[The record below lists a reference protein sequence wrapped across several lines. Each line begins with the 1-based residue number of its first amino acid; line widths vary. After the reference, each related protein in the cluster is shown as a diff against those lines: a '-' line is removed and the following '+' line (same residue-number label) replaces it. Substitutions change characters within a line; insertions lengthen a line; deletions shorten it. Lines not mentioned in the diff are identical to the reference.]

1 MNKLLDL
8 LKNLKSF
15 VVGLPASQRILY
27 GGLFLILL
35 GALAFMAYNINKTTY
50 TPLYSG
56 LSEED
61 LSGVV
66 AALQS
71 KKIPYQ
77 ISANSISVPDD
88 SLYETRMALAQEGL
102 PKGSGV
108 GFEIFDEQK
117 LGSTEFVQKINYQRA
132 LQGELAR
139 TINRLN
145 EVQESR
151 VHLVLPAESLFVE
164 DQKPPSA
171 AVVLKLKPGAKLDHQ
186 QIQGIVNL
194 VASAVQ
200 GLQEDKVTIMTTDG
214 QVLSKNSPTTSPLQM
229 TNLQMQYQESMEE
242 SLRRKVQSLL
252 EGVVGAGRVMTRVAV
267 NLDFNQVQTTEDTYD
282 PDSAVVRSQ
291 QRSVENTQGSEA
303 GPKGNPDVPIN
314 VESQL
319 MQNESSSNQQGRQK
333 TSNRQRETVN
343 YEINRVSR
351 QITQSVG
358 SVRKLSVAVV
368 LDGPYEAKTNDEGKT
383 ESVFAGYS
391 SDQMRSFEEIV
402 KKAVGYD
409 EGRGDQISISNV
421 SFAADYAGGQFVEA
435 ENRWVR
441 MLRENQKIILNIVL
455 IILAFFFIVRPFM
468 RKIQQSATP
477 IPALPES
484 AQAVLPEGS
493 ELDVLAD
500 DQAHAAEHPSIRKQ
514 VGVLVRR
521 DPDRATEILR
531 AMLREEG

>member
-1 MNKLLDL
+1 MNKILDFVN
-8 LKNLKSF
+8 NLKKVF
-15 VVGLPASQRILY
+15 IALPASQRILY
-27 GGLFLILL
+27 GGLLLVLL
-35 GALAFMAYNINKTTY
+35 GSLAFVAYNINKTDY

-61 LSGVV
+61 LSGVA
-66 AALQS
+66 AALQA

-77 ISANSISVPDD
+77 ISATSISVPAD

-151 VHLVLPAESLFVE
+151 VHIVLPTESVFVE

-171 AVVLKLKPGAKLDHQ
+171 AVVLKLKPGAKLEQQ

-214 QVLSKNSPTTSPLQM
+214 QVLSKNNPSSSPMQM
-229 TNLQMQYQESMEE
+229 TNMQMQYQEGMEE

-252 EGVVGAGRVMTRVAV
+252 EGVVGMGRVMTRVAV
-267 NLDFNQVQTTEDTYD
+267 NLDFSQVHTTEDTYD

-291 QRSVENTQGSEA
+291 QRSVENSQGSELSS
-303 GPKGNPDVPIN
+303 KGNPDVPIN
-314 VESQL
+314 TESQL
-319 MQNESSSNQQGRQK
+319 MQSESASNQPGRQK

-343 YEINRVSR
+343 YEINHVNR
-351 QITQSVG
+351 QIIQSVG
-358 SVRKLSVAVV
+358 TVRKLSVAVV
-368 LDGPYEAKTNDEGKT
+368 LDGPYETKTDDQGKT
-383 ESVFAGYS
+383 ETVFTGYS
-391 SDQMRSFEEIV
+391 SDQMKSFEEIV

-409 EGRGDQISISNV
+409 EGRGDQITISNV
-421 SFAADYAGGQFVEA
+421 SFAADYTGGQFVEA
-435 ENRWVR
+435 ENRWIR
-441 MLRENQKIILNIVL
+441 MLRENYKIILNLVL
-455 IILAFFFIVRPFM
+455 IALAFFFVIRPFM
-468 RKIQQSATP
+468 RKIQQTALQLPAPAESSP
-477 IPALPES
+477 MALPS
-484 AQAVLPEGS
+484 GS
-493 ELDVLAD
+493 EADGLLDEDLIAAD
-500 DQAHAAEHPSIRKQ
+500 RPSLRKQ
-514 VGVLVRR
+514 VGALVRR
-521 DPDRATEILR
+521 DPERATEILR
-531 AMLREEG
+531 SMLREEA

>member
-1 MNKLLDL
+1 
-8 LKNLKSF
+8 
-15 VVGLPASQRILY
+15 
-27 GGLFLILL
+27 
-35 GALAFMAYNINKTTY
+35 MAYSINKTDY

-56 LSEED
+56 LSDED
-61 LSGVV
+61 LSGIV
-66 AALQS
+66 AALQA

-77 ISANSISVPDD
+77 ITANSISVPDD

-117 LGSTEFVQKINYQRA
+117 LGSTEFVQKVNYQRA

-151 VHLVLPAESLFVE
+151 VHLVMPTESVFVE

-171 AVVLKLKPGAKLDHQ
+171 AVVLKLKPGVKLEHQ

-200 GLQEDKVTIMTTDG
+200 GLQEDKVNIMTTDG
-214 QVLSKNSPTTSPLQM
+214 QVLSKNNPATSPLQM

-252 EGVVGAGRVMTRVAV
+252 EGVVGAGRVMTRVAA
-267 NLDFNQVQTTEDTYD
+267 NLDFSQVQTTEDTYD

-291 QRSVENTQGSEA
+291 QRSVENTQGNELGA
-303 GPKGNPDVPIN
+303 KGNPDVPIN
-314 VESQL
+314 AESQL
-319 MQNESSSNQQGRQK
+319 MQNESSSSQPGRQK

-421 SFAADYAGGQFVEA
+421 SFAADYTGGQFVEA
-435 ENRWVR
+435 ENRWFR
-441 MLRENQKIILNIVL
+441 ILRENYKIILNIVL
-455 IILAFFFIVRPFM
+455 IVLAFFFVIKPFM
-468 RKIQQSATP
+468 RKIQQTSLQL
-477 IPALPES
+477 PALSES
-484 AQAVLPEGS
+484 APAALPEGS
-493 ELDVLAD
+493 ESDAFLDQ
-500 DQAHAAEHPSIRKQ
+500 QANAASHPSVRKQ
-514 VGVLVRR
+514 VGALVRR
-521 DPDRATEILR
+521 NPERATEILR
-531 AMLREEG
+531 AMLREEA